1 MIEDLRMAT
10 KGSIVL
16 LHTCAHNPTGVDPS
30 EEQWNEIAQVCKDNN
45 LYPFFDTA
53 YQGFASG
60 DLDKDAYS
68 LRLFLKMGF
77 EMVIAQSFAKILGLY
92 GERVG
97 ALHFVQGDKSTIE
110 NMISNLK
117 IIIRCNYSSP
127 PRHGARIAALIFN
140 QPELRKQW
148 QDELLK
154 VT

>member
-16 LHTCAHNPTGVDPS
+16 FHTCAHNPTGVDPS
-30 EEQWNEIAQVCKDNN
+30 EEQWNEIAQVCKANN

-77 EMVIAQSFAKILGLY
+77 EMVIAQSFAKTMGLY

-97 ALHFVQGDKSTIE
+97 ALHIVCSDKLTAS
-110 NMISNLK
+110 
-117 IIIRCNYSSP
+117 
-127 PRHGARIAALIFN
+127 
-140 QPELRKQW
+140 
-148 QDELLK
+148 K
-154 VT
+154 VLS